1 MDKIRINKKLKYCMS
16 IVSIIGI
23 ISGILFFTILKD
35 ADKETV
41 YNSLETFLTNV
52 NNNSLNYSLGL
63 RSNLI
68 VNLMYIILIWL
79 LGISIIGIPIIIFLY
94 FTKVF
99 VLGFT
104 ISSFTVKYG
113 IKGILYG
120 LIYIFPHNILN
131 IVIMAILSIYSI
143 IYSFRLSDSFFKK
156 DTIDFKPIINTHK
169 YILLI
174 SIIGILLTSLYGTYI
189 MPWSFKTVLNLLK

>member
-1 MDKIRINKKLKYCMS
+1 MS

-68 VNLMYIILIWL
+68 VSLMYVILIWI

-113 IKGILYG
+113 IKGILY
-120 LIYIFPHNILN
+120 
-131 IVIMAILSIYSI
+131 
-143 IYSFRLSDSFFKK
+143 
-156 DTIDFKPIINTHK
+156 
-169 YILLI
+169 
-174 SIIGILLTSLYGTYI
+174 
-189 MPWSFKTVLNLLK
+189 